1 MSIKTID
8 DLFSFNKLN
17 KQKPKTGK
25 LLLAEPF
32 LDDLHFGRSVV
43 LIGEHNDDG
52 TFGFVLNHYV
62 KDVNLN
68 EIMNDFPD
76 FETKLAEGGPVK
88 KNNLYYIHTI
98 GDKLPGSIP
107 VIDGV
112 FMGGSFDALK
122 LLLEKNEIQSGEIR
136 FFLGYSGWTK
146 GQLEEELKQNSWL
159 IADGNM
165 EYIMNTEID
174 NLWEDIL
181 KNMSEKH
188 KIISNFPENPSLN

>member
-17 KQKPKTGK
+17 KQKPKAGK

-68 EIMNDFPD
+68 EIMNDFPH

-88 KNNLYYIHTI
+88 KNNLYYIHTL
-98 GDKLPGSIP
+98 GDRLPGSIP
-107 VIDGV
+107 VVDGV

-122 LLLEKNEIQSGEIR
+122 ELLNENKIESGEIR
-136 FFLGYSGWTK
+136 FFLGYSGWSN
-146 GQLEEELKQNSWL
+146 GQLEEELKENSWI
-159 IADGNM
+159 IADGKLDF
-165 EYIMNTEID
+165 IMNTEHE
-174 NLWEDIL
+174 NLWETVL
-181 KNMSEKH
+181 KSMGDQH